1 MRTAKTTNQ
10 NVNEVS
16 MAKALNNI
24 LRLPSVQAVVVWGFT
39 RPWPA
44 GQARQVVDQ
53 MGLEER
59 GDSSARGVLNAAQP
73 RRPASL
79 SRSKLSFFLLGG
91 DQKLTHNF
99 LCCIM
104 VDVVCSQ
111 RRCLTSQPI
120 QRLNYLDKSLLIR
133 GVKNVHAD

>member
-24 LRLPSVQAVVVWGFT
+24 LRLPSG
-39 RPWPA
+39 
-44 GQARQVVDQ
+44 QVVDQ